1 MILSE
6 LSNVNISRNDVAYM
20 VSLLSLRE
28 KQLKRDT
35 TRLEEQFRNG
45 EISESMYEQL
55 ITVVQEER
63 QQAQLLHDDIMN
75 QINKQLYK

>member
-1 MILSE
+1 MSE

-28 KQLKRDT
+28 KQLKRDEN
-35 TRLEEQFRNG
+35 RLNEQFKNG
-45 EISESMYEQL
+45 EISEEMYEQL
-55 ITVVQEER
+55 IIVVREEH

-75 QINKQLYK
+75 QINKQVYK

>member
-1 MILSE
+1 MSE

-28 KQLKRDT
+28 KQLKRDVN
-35 TRLEEQFRNG
+35 RLNEQFKNG
-45 EISESMYEQL
+45 EISEEMYEQL
-55 ITVVQEER
+55 ITVVHEER

-75 QINKQLYK
+75 QINKQVYK

>member
-1 MILSE
+1 MSE

-28 KQLKRDT
+28 KQLKRDVV
-35 TRLEEQFRNG
+35 RLNEQVKNG
-45 EISESMYEQL
+45 EISEEMFDQL
-55 ITVVQEER
+55 ITVVHEER

-75 QINKQLYK
+75 QINKQVYK